1 MKIYLNLLPE
11 KRKNKIK
18 RKKLVRLI
26 MGQWVRLFFII
37 LIFISTLLSFNFV
50 LKIQLGALETTRSL
64 EESREEFQKIS
75 QYEKTFKKINKQAFF
90 ISNIQAGHLYWSEIL
105 SKLEKAI
112 LNEISITSL
121 IAEND
126 QILLVGKAKTRDD
139 LVKFKNII
147 NDAECFSNAK
157 VPVSN
162 FIAKENIDFQMDIEL
177 SEDCLKKKN

>member
-11 KRKNKIK
+11 ERKNKIK
-18 RKKLVRLI
+18 RRKLVRLI
-26 MGQWVRLFFII
+26 MGQWIRLFFVV

-50 LKIQLGALETTRSL
+50 LKMQLGALEITRSL

-75 QYEKTFKKINKQAFF
+75 QYEETFKKTNKQIAF
-90 ISNIQAGHLYWSEIL
+90 ISNIQAGHFYWSEIL
-105 SKLEKAI
+105 SKLERAVSD
-112 LNEISITSL
+112 EISITGL
-121 IAEND
+121 TAENN
-126 QILLVGKAKTRDD
+126 QILLTGKAKTRDD

-147 NDAECFSNAK
+147 NNTDCFNSAK

-177 SEDCLKKKN
+177 SENCLKN